1 MKQVLMAL
9 AIVAAGALGVSC
21 GGDTPESPAADAT
34 LEVLVHWDD
43 AGIAGKRVEVLE
55 LGVEKIT
62 DANGMA
68 RFALPAGG
76 YTLRAYE
83 INAGGP
89 GLLYVDEPFTVKAGE
104 TTHVEVEDCLPCV

>member
-1 MKQVLMAL
+1 MKRVL
-9 AIVAAGALGVSC
+9 AIATIVLGVAWVVSC
-21 GGDTPESPAADAT
+21 SGDSPESPTADSD

-55 LGVEKIT
+55 LGVEKLT
-62 DANGMA
+62 DADGLA
-68 RFALPAGG
+68 RFALPAGD

-89 GLLYVDEPFTVKAGE
+89 ALLHVDRPFTARSGE
-104 TTHVEVEDCLPCV
+104 TTHVEVVDCLPCV